1 MQEIKQMKHIMD
13 QTEKTSIKVK
23 DLMIQ
28 PNLNYAN
35 GKIMTPTEISLN
47 KLPKTQ
53 IQIIDQYYKNV
64 DT

>member
-28 PNLNYAN
+28 PDLNYAN
-35 GKIMTPTEISLN
+35 GKIMTPTDISLK

-53 IQIIDQYYKNV
+53 IQIID
-64 DT
+64 

>member
-28 PNLNYAN
+28 PDLNYAN
-35 GKIMTPTEISLN
+35 GKIMTPTDISLK
-47 KLPKTQ
+47 KLPKTK
-53 IQIIDQYYKNV
+53 IQIID
-64 DT
+64 

>member
-28 PNLNYAN
+28 PDLNYAN
-35 GKIMTPTEISLN
+35 GKIMTTTDISLK

-53 IQIIDQYYKNV
+53 IQIID
-64 DT
+64 

>member
-28 PNLNYAN
+28 PDLNYAN
-35 GKIMTPTEISLN
+35 GKIMTPTEISLK
-47 KLPKTQ
+47 KLPKTK
-53 IQIIDQYYKNV
+53 IQIID
-64 DT
+64 